1 MKIGTTLSGYLARIY
16 TINMLWLLA
25 ALLGVIYLFDTV
37 ELLRRAG
44 KAEDV
49 PLVLVLQMGLLKL
62 PEVGQILFPFAILF
76 SAMYTFWQLTRCYE
90 LIVVR
95 AAGFSVWQFMA
106 PVLGV
111 AVLTGLLQMSLIN
124 PVGAVLVGKFEQLEN
139 TYLNRQTSQIAV
151 FKEGLWLRQAI
162 PAGSSTQNPEGY
174 VILHAEKV
182 KQPGWALKNVSV
194 LFFDESDTFL
204 QRLDA
209 DSASL
214 QNGYWDFDHAV
225 IHKKDGKTRQDS
237 GAVLPTQLTIQDV
250 EDSFAS
256 PDTMSFWHLP
266 SYIRTLEETGFDASR
281 LRVHYYNLMAQPLLF
296 AAMVLL
302 AAIVSL
308 RPPRNHGALGLFT
321 GGVFAGF
328 LIFFMSSFLQALGA
342 SQQIPPFWA
351 AWSPALI
358 CFLLGLAAVMS
369 LEDG

>member
-281 LRVHYYNLMAQPLLF
+281 LRAAFAVCRDGVACRDRVLAPAAQSWRARVVYRRGVRRVFDLLHVELFAGSGCLSADSAVLGRVVPSTYLLF
-296 AAMVLL
+296 A
-302 AAIVSL
+302 
-308 RPPRNHGALGLFT
+308 
-321 GGVFAGF
+321 
-328 LIFFMSSFLQALGA
+328 
-342 SQQIPPFWA
+342 
-351 AWSPALI
+351 WSCRRYEP
-358 CFLLGLAAVMS
+358 
-369 LEDG
+369 